1 MMDYVSHNDM
11 LLYLIAV
18 YVLGKK
24 GSQPLRFDPNHMF
37 IDLMDKK
44 SYLDGFLLNLS
55 LTMHN
60 GWILW

>member
-1 MMDYVSHNDM
+1 MMIDYVRHKDM

-37 IDLMDKK
+37 IDLRD
-44 SYLDGFLLNLS
+44 
-55 LTMHN
+55 
-60 GWILW
+60 